1 MADENNE
8 QEPETQV
15 DLSGLGSFDFTPDW
29 AKGKPADAS
38 RYAHF
43 EGRDDRAPRRDDD
56 RPPRSGG
63 PRRDGDRPRF
73 GGPRREEGDRP
84 RFNGPRRDGDRPRF
98 NGPRRDGDR
107 PRFNGPRR
115 EFIAPLDADVR
126 ILPAPKDIG
135 TIINKIKATHLAYP
149 LKQLAYFFLEHP
161 EACILRIAPK
171 KPKPGEAPADLNFHQ
186 CKACGAVMFSEEE
199 LLAHV
204 LAVHITDY
212 YDIEEVACDPPKGA
226 FTCVAKCGLT
236 GELLG
241 PPNLHGYD
249 ARIREMIRTRFPD
262 MDEAHYRAR
271 IEMVRDADVIEQWR
285 ASATK
290 KTVYKKKGDP
300 EAPAVERDVA
310 ERDFRS
316 MIAPSLLTAPK
327 SVDMTADVALKTSSK
342 PLLYAC
348 RDALQR
354 EKRFPAS
361 LFYALRGAFH
371 HRKLAFF
378 RANDPRGPEFVCA
391 AQPTKL
397 DTSHAIAELTA
408 IVKFVEDNPCAPQ
421 AALLAALAG
430 DDKTKAAD
438 VRAHLTWL
446 IEKGYVIAYANGAL
460 TAPAENPVYQPPKGG
475 GGGRAGARPSP
486 VGEAGVSP
494 AEEKPAVEEAPAP
507 EEPPAP
513 AVEEAPVVEEKKEEV
528 KQDETAAQL
537 AE

>member
-1 MADENNE
+1 
-8 QEPETQV
+8 
-15 DLSGLGSFDFTPDW
+15 
-29 AKGKPADAS
+29 
-38 RYAHF
+38 
-43 EGRDDRAPRRDDD
+43 
-56 RPPRSGG
+56 
-63 PRRDGDRPRF
+63 
-73 GGPRREEGDRP
+73 
-84 RFNGPRRDGDRPRF
+84 
-98 NGPRRDGDR
+98 
-107 PRFNGPRR
+107 
-115 EFIAPLDADVR
+115 
-126 ILPAPKDIG
+126 
-135 TIINKIKATHLAYP
+135 
-149 LKQLAYFFLEHP
+149 
-161 EACILRIAPK
+161 
-171 KPKPGEAPADLNFHQ
+171 
-186 CKACGAVMFSEEE
+186 
-199 LLAHV
+199 
-204 LAVHITDY
+204 
-212 YDIEEVACDPPKGA
+212 
-226 FTCVAKCGLT
+226 VAKCGLT

-249 ARIREMIRTRFPD
+249 ARIREMLRTRFPD

-271 IEMVRDADVIEQWR
+271 IEMVRDSDVIEQWR

-300 EAPAVERDVA
+300 EAPAVEREVA

-408 IVKFVEDNPCAPQ
+408 IVKFVEENPCAPQ
-421 AALLAALAG
+421 AALFAALAG

-460 TAPAENPVYQPPKGG
+460 TAPSENPVYQPPKGG
-475 GGGRAGARPSP
+475 GRDKARPAP
-486 VGEAGVSP
+486 A
-494 AEEKPAVEEAPAP
+494 AEEKPATEEAPAP
-507 EEPPAP
+507 APVVEEQP
-513 AVEEAPVVEEKKEEV
+513 AVAEAPVVEEQKPVAEEKPAPEEQPVPEEKPVAEEDQKEEV

>member
-1 MADENNE
+1 M
-8 QEPETQV
+8 T
-15 DLSGLGSFDFTPDW
+15 
-29 AKGKPADAS
+29 
-38 RYAHF
+38 
-43 EGRDDRAPRRDDD
+43 
-56 RPPRSGG
+56 
-63 PRRDGDRPRF
+63 
-73 GGPRREEGDRP
+73 
-84 RFNGPRRDGDRPRF
+84 
-98 NGPRRDGDR
+98 
-107 PRFNGPRR
+107 
-115 EFIAPLDADVR
+115 
-126 ILPAPKDIG
+126 
-135 TIINKIKATHLAYP
+135 
-149 LKQLAYFFLEHP
+149 
-161 EACILRIAPK
+161 
-171 KPKPGEAPADLNFHQ
+171 
-186 CKACGAVMFSEEE
+186 
-199 LLAHV
+199 
-204 LAVHITDY
+204 
-212 YDIEEVACDPPKGA
+212 CDPPKGA

-249 ARIREMIRTRFPD
+249 ARIREMLRTRFPD

-271 IEMVRDADVIEQWR
+271 IEMVRDSDVIEQWR

-300 EAPAVERDVA
+300 EAPAVEREVA
-310 ERDFRS
+310 ERDFCS

-378 RANDPRGPEFVCA
+378 RA
-391 AQPTKL
+391 TKL

-408 IVKFVEDNPCAPQ
+408 IVNFVEENPCAPQ

-446 IEKGYVIAYANGAL
+446 VEKGYVIAYANGAL
-460 TAPAENPVYQPPKGG
+460 TSPAENPVYQPPKGG
-475 GGGRAGARPSP
+475 GGRAGARPSH
-486 VGEAGVSP
+486 GEEGGRAEARPSQ
-494 AEEKPAVEEAPAP
+494 EEKPVVEEAPAP
-507 EEPPAP
+507 AAVVEEQP
-513 AVEEAPVVEEKKEEV
+513 AVAEAPVAVEQSAVADAPVVEEQPAVAEAPVVEGPKTVAEENPVPEEKPVAEDQKEEV